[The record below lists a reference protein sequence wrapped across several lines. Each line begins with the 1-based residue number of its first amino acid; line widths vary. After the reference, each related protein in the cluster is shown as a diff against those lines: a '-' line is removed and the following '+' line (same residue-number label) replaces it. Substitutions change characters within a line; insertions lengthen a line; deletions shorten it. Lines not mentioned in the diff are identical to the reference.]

1 MGMTLEEFDYL
12 SYHEGS
18 PAAIKKYFASYDVSL
33 FEHQKSPRAISKVD
47 VRCNVFHGDNCDTKL
62 RNISV
67 VFTDEDYCQTKIERH
82 TLYLRKHEARELAE
96 ALNSIVDADEKLT
109 EYFANIND

>member
-1 MGMTLEEFDYL
+1 MGMTIDDLDVL
-12 SYHEGS
+12 SYHEGY

-47 VRCNVFHGDNCDTKL
+47 VRCNVFHGDNGDTKL

-67 VFTDEDYCQTKIERH
+67 IFTDEDYCQTKIERH
-82 TLYLRKHEARELAE
+82 TLYLRKHEAKELAE
-96 ALNSIVDADEKLT
+96 ALNSIVDADEKLI
-109 EYFANIND
+109 EYFINTDD